1 MQTRNIGIIAHVDHG
16 KSTLADRML
25 ELSGAVDKRKARP
38 QLLDMMDLER
48 ERGITIKMQPARI
61 PWRNPDIPGESV
73 VINLIDTPG
82 HIDFSYEV
90 SRALKAVEGVILLV
104 DATQGIQA
112 QTLAVLQSACE
123 EGLAIIPVLSKVDL
137 PTARVD
143 EMRLSLASLL
153 SVDPASV
160 LLASGKTGAG
170 VAELM
175 DEVVRRVPPPS
186 ASLEKEGAAGVQRAL
201 VFDFQYSEHQGVILF
216 VRVFEGSFHKGDA
229 LELLMGSASF
239 QAAEVGVFVPERVA
253 QVELEEGA
261 IGYIVTG
268 IKEPGIARIGDT
280 VAARGARTP
289 ALRGFR
295 EPLPMVWASLYPE
308 SQDDFDYV
316 RRALERIHL
325 TDASVWYEEESSGI
339 LGRGFRVGFLGM
351 LHMEIILERL
361 RREFHLSFITT
372 QPSLAYEVELRTGKR
387 ETVRSAHKF
396 PDYGMIQRVLEPWV
410 RARIITPP
418 EHLDAIMPL
427 LYEFEATMTDLDEF
441 PDGRIA
447 VVVEMPLRELMRG
460 FHDNLKSISSGYA
473 SLSYEP
479 LDMREGALT
488 RLDVLIAEEEVPALA
503 RVVPLRRLEEEAKKI
518 VAKLKETLPRQLF
531 VLKIQAR
538 ALGRILASE
547 RLAALRKDVTGHLYG
562 GDVTRKRKLLEKQ
575 KKGKKRLLASA
586 KVRIPPETFSAILK
600 EGF

>member
-308 SQDDFDYV
+308 SQDDFDCV

-410 RARIITPP
+410 RARIIMPP

>member
-308 SQDDFDYV
+308 SQDDFDCV

>member
-25 ELSGAVDKRKARP
+25 ELSGAVEKRKARP

-61 PWRNPDIPGESV
+61 PWRNPDVPGESA

-90 SRALKAVEGVILLV
+90 SRALKAVEGVVLLV

-112 QTLAVLQSACE
+112 QTLAVLESARE

-186 ASLEKEGAAGVQRAL
+186 ASLEKEGAAGVPRAL

-216 VRVFEGSFHKGDA
+216 VRVFEGSFRKGDA

-239 QAAEVGVFVPERVA
+239 QAAEIGIFAPERVA
-253 QVELEEGA
+253 QAELEEGA

-280 VAARGARTP
+280 VAARGARAP

-361 RREFHLSFITT
+361 RREFRLSLVTT

-396 PDYGMIQRVLEPWV
+396 PDYGMIERVLEPWV

-441 PDGRIA
+441 PGGRIA

-460 FHDNLKSISSGYA
+460 FHDNLKSVSSGYA

-479 LDMREGALT
+479 LGLKEGALT

-575 KKGKKRLLASA
+575 KKGKKT
-586 KVRIPPETFSAILK
+586 PPCER
-600 EGF
+600 

>member
-1 MQTRNIGIIAHVDHG
+1 
-16 KSTLADRML
+16 ML

-253 QVELEEGA
+253 QAELEEGA

-547 RLAALRKDVTGHLYG
+547 RLAALRNDVTGHLYG